1 MHIFSFAPN
10 QGRSLDEFNSS
21 GVKFVPILREIA
33 NISIVG
39 CMYLDPH
46 GVIGMHP
53 TVEDQLLLVV
63 QGSAEVVG
71 KEEEVIRVEQG
82 SAVFW
87 EAGELH
93 ETRADSEGL
102 MAIVIEGEKIS
113 PQFRDIPNFN

>member
-1 MHIFSFAPN
+1 MTLQQPYN

-21 GVKFVPILREIA
+21 GVKFVPILREIE
-33 NISIVG
+33 NISTVG

-63 QGSAEVVG
+63 QGSAEVIG

-87 EAGELH
+87 EAGESH
-93 ETRADSEGL
+93 ETRAGSDGL
-102 MAIVIEGEKIS
+102 IAIVIEGERLSPEKI
-113 PQFRDIPNFN
+113 IPLLQMQ